1 MNRMSV
7 SVVCALMFF
16 WGQSWS
22 VSLKELKNYQAEIK
36 KACFPEACEDESQMM
51 QPSADEVEKKL
62 GVKGT
67 CRSGG
72 TAKCSTKK

>member
-1 MNRMSV
+1 
-7 SVVCALMFF
+7 
-16 WGQSWS
+16 
-22 VSLKELKNYQAEIK
+22 
-36 KACFPEACEDESQMM
+36 MM

-72 TAKCSTKK
+72 TNRNAVCKFKGTYESF